1 MTLCWVD
8 PYCGKK
14 PGVNN
19 YFLPKKLTPDLY
31 SETGKTDS
39 SILRHFTHEGFA
51 REQAGSKQ
59 WRKPSEPI
67 HLRVCS
73 KKGRQRRIIRLPQLI
88 AWLGQN
94 KWRGRDKL
102 SLKNFPVFHCNNRD
116 PDITLILSPSCLKT
130 WEVDNK
136 KLPGVC
142 CVWEKKGWTWWKID
156 CFCIQRRCRTQDSK
170 ESKKGVW
177 QFQIWFFNKMMLLNA
192 QACFTRSCTADN
204 FHEDQQTNMETLT
217 SSDES

>member
-8 PYCGKK
+8 PYWGKK

-39 SILRHFTHEGFA
+39 SILRHFTHEGLHENKEAVKEALVNQFIW
-51 REQAGSKQ
+51 EF
-59 WRKPSEPI
+59 
-67 HLRVCS
+67 CS
-73 KKGRQRRIIRLPQLI
+73 KKGRKRRMFRLPQLI

-94 KWRGRDKL
+94 KWRGWDKL
-102 SLKNFPVFHCNNRD
+102 SLKNFPLFHCNNRD

-136 KLPGVC
+136 KLPGV
-142 CVWEKKGWTWWKID
+142 WEKKGWAWWKID
-156 CFCIQRRCRTQDSK
+156 CFCIQRSCRMTWSQDA
-170 ESKKGVW
+170 KGY
-177 QFQIWFFNKMMLLNA
+177 K
-192 QACFTRSCTADN
+192 T
-204 FHEDQQTNMETLT
+204 TL
-217 SSDES
+217 SLA